1 MKRTPKQAM
10 GMILLLILCAISI
23 SAALLSTAPSS
34 ADAEQAQN
42 QLAGTGD
49 AAQCSVM
56 MPDRATRQEWL
67 ELYNRAPCAQR
78 DPVLTWRLMESPG
91 MHFDL
96 LEHLE
101 YEPAERNQ
109 GHCGDCW
116 VWTGTG
122 ILEVA
127 LSVQEGVKDRL
138 SVQYF
143 ASCFNGGE
151 GEDWACCGGW
161 LDWFAA
167 FYRATGFAVPWSNA
181 NASWHDGTQRCENFS
196 TSLPCGS
203 IATTC
208 SYSIADCAVLRIET
222 HGVGKEAAIANIK
235 NVLHQNKAVWFAFY
249 FPNAMD
255 IDRFRDF
262 WRNESEQ
269 TIWDPDYLCG
279 HTWVEAEGA
288 GHAVLCLGYN
298 DTDPEHAYW
307 IMLNSWGTTEGRPN
321 GLFYM
326 DMDLNYDC
334 FYTDENLD
342 VHTFYWETLNVTFA
356 IPDGFDTGPGSYP
369 SIPGTHNGTFTPS
382 CNLNVS
388 KLYTYPCAGTGGH
401 AEYMRIFNDTWSVET
416 VQWPG
421 YESDWHFIP
430 FNHSFTLQCGE
441 TYKYTIVTGSY
452 PQLIRGAE
460 FYATGGRITCS
471 EFRDANGK
479 TDPGWIP
486 AIRLE

>member
-1 MKRTPKQAM
+1 MKRTPKKVR
-10 GMILLLILCAISI
+10 GMILLLLLCAISI

-34 ADAEQAQN
+34 ADTEQAQN

-49 AAQCSVM
+49 AVQCSVM

-67 ELYNRAPCAQR
+67 ELYNRAPGAQL
-78 DPVLTWRLMESPG
+78 DPVLTRRLMDSPG
-91 MHFDL
+91 MRFDL

-109 GHCGDCW
+109 GTCGNCW
-116 VWTGTG
+116 IWTGTG
-122 ILEVA
+122 ILEIA
-127 LSVQEGVKDRL
+127 LSVQDGIKDRL
-138 SVQYF
+138 SVQYLT
-143 ASCFNGGE
+143 SCFNGGV
-151 GEDWACCGGW
+151 GKGWACCGGW
-161 LDWFAA
+161 LDWVAT
-167 FYRATGFAVPWSNA
+167 FYRATGFALPWANA
-181 NASWHDGTQRCENFS
+181 NASWHDGAQRCENLS

-208 SYSIADCAVLRIET
+208 SYPIADCAVLRIET

-249 FPNAMD
+249 FPNATD
-255 IDRFRDF
+255 IARFRDF
-262 WRNESEQ
+262 WWNESEQ
-269 TIWDPDYLCG
+269 TIWDPDCLCG

-307 IMLNSWGTTEGRPN
+307 IMLNSWGMTEGRPS

-326 DMDLNYDC
+326 DMDMNYDC
-334 FYTDENLD
+334 FYTDENRD
-342 VHTFYWETLNVTFA
+342 VPTFYWETLNVTFA

-369 SIPGTHNGTFTPS
+369 SIPGTHNGTITPFQPIT
-382 CNLNVS
+382 VS
-388 KLYTYPCAGTGGH
+388 KLYTYSCAGTGGH
-401 AEYMRIFNDTWSVET
+401 AEYMCIFNDTWSAET
-416 VQWPG
+416 VPWPG

-441 TYKYTIVTGSY
+441 TYKYTIVTSSY

-460 FYATGGRITCS
+460 FDATGGRITCS